1 MISHHTLRR
10 IIGSYGR
17 CRRYAPFFQID
28 VLVAS
33 ISLEPVYLDPPR
45 LRFTWFATATLT
57 NGKTFCRALNVDISA
72 TNRWC
77 IRESS
82 NRRKH
87 VPDPVAAFADWLE
100 SVEDDLSSV
109 AFRGF
114 IAGLN
119 KPSTTPL
126 H

>member
-1 MISHHTLRR
+1 MSPSHTLRR

-17 CRRYAPFFQID
+17 CRRYAPYFQVD

-45 LRFTWFATATLT
+45 HRFTWFATATLA
-57 NGKTFCRALNVDISA
+57 NGKTFCRALNVDISS
-72 TNRWC
+72 TNRWR
-77 IRESS
+77 IRD
-82 NRRKH
+82 NFTRKF
-87 VPDPVAAFADWLE
+87 VPDPTVAFADWLE

-109 AFRGF
+109 AFKNF
-114 IAGLN
+114 IETLA
-119 KPSTTPL
+119 KTPPTTPL